1 MKNAMQGKRPTIK
14 QLEYF
19 VAVARASNFRKAA
32 QKLGVTQPTLT
43 LQIAELEDMLGIQL
57 FDRSRAGTLLT
68 PTGRNMLPLA
78 REIIEQYEQLVD
90 FPDVDKEPDL
100 AGSFR
105 LGVTPTVSPTL
116 LPRVFPV
123 LHQRYPQLKLH
134 VRQYSPAE
142 LERGLDAGDFDLILT
157 VLPVQAGGHRIRPLF
172 QEPVVVVM
180 HASHPL
186 ARKQSLKGRDLH
198 QHGIIGSSQHM
209 SVQRQIQFLCDR
221 YGAQLLQDFEAN
233 SLSGLRLMVQL
244 NMGLAILPE
253 LFVHSMMRD
262 DDSLRSVRIADEA
275 LTRTHVA
282 VWRNQASA
290 RHHFQKL
297 SYEIKSIAL
306 DCFADVLQEVLSD
319 EQLPD
324 TW

>member
-1 MKNAMQGKRPTIK
+1 MKSVLPGKRPTIR

-32 QKLGVTQPTLT
+32 QKLGVTQPNLT
-43 LQIAELEDMLGIQL
+43 LQIAELEEMLGIQL

-78 REIIEQYEQLVD
+78 RELIEQYEQLVD
-90 FPDVDKEPDL
+90 FSTVDQEPDL
-100 AGSFR
+100 VGSFR
-105 LGVTPTVSPTL
+105 LGVSPTVSPTL
-116 LPRVFPV
+116 LPKIFPV
-123 LHQRYPQLKLH
+123 LHQRYPGLQLH
-134 VRQYSPAE
+134 VRQHAPAE

-157 VLPVQAGGHRIRPLF
+157 VLPVQAGRHRIRPLF
-172 QEPVVVVM
+172 QERVVVVM
-180 HASHPL
+180 NAGHPL

-198 QHGIIGSSQHM
+198 QHGIIALSQHM
-209 SVQRQIQFLCDR
+209 SVQRQIQLLCDR
-221 YGAQLLQDFEAN
+221 YGAQLRKDLEAN

-244 NMGLAILPE
+244 DMGLAILPE
-253 LFVHSMMRD
+253 LFVHSMMQGD
-262 DDSLRSVRIADEA
+262 VSLRSVRIADEA

-282 VWRNQASA
+282 VWREQASA

-297 SYEIKSIAL
+297 SFEIKSIAL
-306 DCFADVLQEVLSD
+306 DCFGDVLQEVLAD
-319 EQLPD
+319 EHLPD

>member
-1 MKNAMQGKRPTIK
+1 MKNPMQGKRPTIR

-32 QKLGVTQPTLT
+32 QKLGVTQPNLT

-78 REIIEQYEQLVD
+78 REIIEQYEQLTD
-90 FPDVDKEPDL
+90 FPNADKESEL

-105 LGVTPTVSPTL
+105 LGVSPTVSPTL
-116 LPRVFPV
+116 LPKVFPV
-123 LHQRYPQLKLH
+123 LHQRFPKLQLH
-134 VRQYSPAE
+134 VRQQAPAE

-157 VLPVQAGGHRIRPLF
+157 VLPVQSGSHRIRPLF
-172 QEPVVVVM
+172 LERVVVVM
-180 HASHPL
+180 HDSHPL

-198 QHGIIGSSQHM
+198 QHGIIGLSQHM

-221 YGAQLLQDFEAN
+221 YGAQLLKDIEAN
-233 SLSGLRLMVQL
+233 SLSALRLMVQL
-244 NMGLAILPE
+244 DMGLAILPE
-253 LFVHSMMRD
+253 LFVHSMMQD
-262 DDSLRSVRIADEA
+262 DDSVRSIRIEDEA

-297 SYEIKSIAL
+297 SFEIKSIAL
-306 DCFADVLQEVLSD
+306 DCFGGVLQEVLAD
-319 EQLPD
+319 EQLPE

>member
-1 MKNAMQGKRPTIK
+1 MKNPISGKRPTMR

-32 QKLGVTQPTLT
+32 LKLGVTQPNLT
-43 LQIAELEDMLGIQL
+43 LQIAELEEILSVQL

-78 REIIEQYEQLVD
+78 REIIEQYEQLAD
-90 FPDVDKEPDL
+90 FSNVDKDPDL

-105 LGVTPTVSPTL
+105 LGVSPTMSPTL

-123 LHQRYPQLKLH
+123 LHKRFPKLQLH
-134 VRQYSPAE
+134 VRQHMPAE
-142 LERGLDAGDFDLILT
+142 LESGLDAGDFDLILT
-157 VLPVQAGGHRIRPLF
+157 VLPVQGGSHRIRPLY
-172 QEPVVVVM
+172 QERVVVVV
-180 HASHPL
+180 HADHPL

-198 QHGIIGSSQHM
+198 QQGIIGLRQHM
-209 SVQRQIQFLCDR
+209 SVQRQIQLLCDR
-221 YGAQLLQDFEAN
+221 YGAQLLKEHEAN
-233 SLSGLRLMVQL
+233 SLAGLRLMVQL
-244 NMGLAILPE
+244 NMGIAVLPE
-253 LFVHSMMRD
+253 LFVHSLLGED
-262 DDSLRSVRIADEA
+262 ENLRSFRIEDES

-282 VWRNQASA
+282 VWRKQASA

-297 SYEIKSIAL
+297 SFEIKAIAL
-306 DCFADVLQEVLSD
+306 ECFGDVLQEASAD
-319 EQLPD
+319 EYLPE

>member
-1 MKNAMQGKRPTIK
+1 MKNPMQGKRPTIR

-32 QKLGVTQPTLT
+32 LKLGVTQPNLT

-78 REIIEQYEQLVD
+78 REIIEQYEQLTD
-90 FPDVDKEPDL
+90 FSNADKESDL

-105 LGVTPTVSPTL
+105 LGVSPTVSPTL
-116 LPRVFPV
+116 LPKIFPV
-123 LHQRYPQLKLH
+123 LHKRFPKLQLH
-134 VRQYSPAE
+134 VRQHAPAE
-142 LERGLDAGDFDLILT
+142 LERGLDAGDFDLVLT
-157 VLPVQAGGHRIRPLF
+157 VLPVQSGSHRIRPLY
-172 QEPVVVVM
+172 QERVVVVM

-198 QHGIIGSSQHM
+198 QHGIIGLSQHM

-221 YGAQLLQDFEAN
+221 YGAQLLKDFEAN
-233 SLSGLRLMVQL
+233 SLSAARLMVQL
-244 NMGLAILPE
+244 DMGLAILPE

-262 DDSLRSVRIADEA
+262 DDSLRSVRIEDEA

-297 SYEIKSIAL
+297 SFEIKSIAL
-306 DCFADVLQEVLSD
+306 DCFGDVLQEVLAD
-319 EQLPD
+319 EQLPE

>member
-1 MKNAMQGKRPTIK
+1 MKNPMQGKRPTIR

-32 QKLGVTQPTLT
+32 QKLGVTQPNLT
-43 LQIAELEDMLGIQL
+43 LQIAELEDMLGVQL

-78 REIIEQYEQLVD
+78 REIIEQYEQLTD
-90 FPDVDKEPDL
+90 FPNADKESEL

-105 LGVTPTVSPTL
+105 LGVSPTVSPTL
-116 LPRVFPV
+116 LPKVFPV
-123 LHQRYPQLKLH
+123 LHQRFPKLQLH
-134 VRQYSPAE
+134 VRQHAPAE

-157 VLPVQAGGHRIRPLF
+157 VLPVQAGSHRIRPLY
-172 QEPVVVVM
+172 QERVVVVM

-198 QHGIIGSSQHM
+198 QHGIIGLSQHM
-209 SVQRQIQFLCDR
+209 SVQRQIQLLCDR
-221 YGAQLLQDFEAN
+221 YGAQLLKDIEAN
-233 SLSGLRLMVQL
+233 SLSSLRLMVQL
-244 NMGLAILPE
+244 DMGLAIMPE
-253 LFVHSMMRD
+253 LFVHSMIRD
-262 DDSLRSVRIADEA
+262 DDSLRSVRIEDAA

-297 SYEIKSIAL
+297 SFEIKSIAL
-306 DCFADVLQEVLSD
+306 DCFGAVLQEVLAE
-319 EQLPD
+319 EQLPE